1 MFELIYRSVA
11 STSLNATDIADI
23 LYVSRNFNAL
33 HQITG
38 CLVYHNNEFIQI
50 LEGDKKFVQELYGK
64 IEKDKRHTAVT
75 LLDENEKAERIF
87 PNWSMAYYDNSSPD
101 IDEADL
107 LLFKANFLA
116 TASLTEKSTHAVN
129 LFWHIAKQLLEK

>member
-11 STSLNATDIADI
+11 ITGINANDITDI
-23 LYVSRNFNAL
+23 LKVSRNFNGV

-50 LEGDKKFVQELYGK
+50 LEGDKKIVQELYAK

-75 LLDENEKAERIF
+75 LLDENEKAARIF

-101 IDEADL
+101 IDEADQ
-107 LLFKANFLA
+107 LLFKTNFLA
-116 TASLTEKSTHAVN
+116 TASLTEKPTHAVN